1 MTTDTLLQPVVKEEW
16 LDDILHLQMWAQD
29 VFLFCEQTMGMFPA
43 EPIDALRDKEI
54 PYTDGFGEKRTAKLF
69 DADGQLIWNDLSFYA
84 VDMFKNQGRAEFK
97 HNGTRFTWQQTVIL
111 EAYNRALRTF
121 GKDSFD
127 PTKRWITARSGHGI
141 GKCLGKDTQVL
152 MADGSIKLVQDIKIG
167 DKLMGDDSM
176 PRNVLSL
183 ASGNEPMYRIKYFD
197 GTYYDVNESHILS
210 LVASQTH
217 GKQKTGDITNVS
229 VREYLKWSDRK
240 KRTNI
245 GYKRA
250 IELPKQ
256 KLPIEPYL
264 LGLWLGDG
272 NSKGGKIF
280 NTDREI
286 IDYLRSVG
294 IGKERIDQRTSCW
307 EANIKGLSKRL
318 RACGVFGNKHI
329 PQIYLNASRKQRLE
343 LLAGIIDTDG
353 SRTGR
358 QFSVIQKNKKL
369 AEQIKWLAQSVG
381 NHATINAVKKYCYY
395 KGRKREGTYHIVN
408 ISRNT
413 EIIPTKVKRKKS
425 VRNGREQ
432 RDNLHFGF
440 TVEPLGEGDY
450 YGFTIDGNRL
460 FMLGDFT
467 VTHNTATMSVIAM
480 HFLWCFWGAQ
490 IGMTANSEQQ
500 VEDIFMKEFF
510 VWKDRLPLFMQKS
523 LIQTSDHIQMEDS
536 EDWFL
541 RAQVARPEK
550 PEALAGLHGEYVL
563 ILVDEASGVADKVFE
578 VMKGALTGDNFIV
591 GYWSNPTRNEGEFF
605 DSHKKGSSY
614 TKLHFSSRE
623 SPIVKENYIS
633 KMEEDYPS
641 TGVEHSD
648 EVKIRVDG
656 EFAGVTEMD
665 EAGWMP
671 LFANMNILFEPERGQ
686 IINGGV
692 IGVDPA
698 GGGKDHSVVHI
709 RDSVYLKEVL
719 NERTSQEKDLAR
731 KIETIRDAYNCKSN
745 DIGVDAFGIGAKV
758 VANINTKMGES
769 VNALLTD
776 KPREGTEDLFVTF
789 KDELAWKFREWV
801 AKGGIIITNNKN
813 AWLKDLEKIKYKRVR
828 PGRIQLMS
836 KKEFKKEY
844 GFSPDRFDAAIHT
857 FFKDEPTRAVILTK
871 QEIERKENEEFIN
884 RMKQTD
890 NRADPFSSM

>member
-1 MTTDTLLQPVVKEEW
+1 MTTDTLQPTIKEEW
-16 LDDILHLQMWAQD
+16 LNDFLHLRMWAQD
-29 VFLFCEQTMGMFPA
+29 VFLFTEQTMGVLPA
-43 EPIDALRDKEI
+43 EPIDALLNKDI
-54 PYTDGFGEKRTAKLF
+54 PYTDGFGNKRFAKLF

-84 VDMFKNQGRAEFK
+84 IDMFKNQKRAEFK
-97 HNGTRFTWQQTVIL
+97 EYNGTRFTWQQTVIL

-127 PTKRWITARSGHGI
+127 PIKRWITARSGHGI
-141 GKCLGKDTQVL
+141 GK
-152 MADGSIKLVQDIKIG
+152 
-167 DKLMGDDSM
+167 
-176 PRNVLSL
+176 
-183 ASGNEPMYRIKYFD
+183 
-197 GTYYDVNESHILS
+197 
-210 LVASQTH
+210 
-217 GKQKTGDITNVS
+217 
-229 VREYLKWSDRK
+229 
-240 KRTNI
+240 
-245 GYKRA
+245 
-250 IELPKQ
+250 
-256 KLPIEPYL
+256 
-264 LGLWLGDG
+264 
-272 NSKGGKIF
+272 
-280 NTDREI
+280 
-286 IDYLRSVG
+286 
-294 IGKERIDQRTSCW
+294 
-307 EANIKGLSKRL
+307 
-318 RACGVFGNKHI
+318 
-329 PQIYLNASRKQRLE
+329 
-343 LLAGIIDTDG
+343 
-353 SRTGR
+353 
-358 QFSVIQKNKKL
+358 
-369 AEQIKWLAQSVG
+369 
-381 NHATINAVKKYCYY
+381 
-395 KGRKREGTYHIVN
+395 
-408 ISRNT
+408 
-413 EIIPTKVKRKKS
+413 
-425 VRNGREQ
+425 
-432 RDNLHFGF
+432 
-440 TVEPLGEGDY
+440 
-450 YGFTIDGNRL
+450 
-460 FMLGDFT
+460 
-467 VTHNTATMSVIAM
+467 TATMSVIAM
-480 HFLWCFWGAQ
+480 HFLWCFPGAQ

-510 VWKDRLPLFMQKS
+510 VWKDKLPMFMQKS
-523 LIQTSDHIQMEDS
+523 LIQTSDHIQMEDA

-563 ILVDEASGVADKVFE
+563 ILVDEASGVSDKVFE

-591 GYWSNPTRNEGEFF
+591 GYWSNPTRNEGEFYE
-605 DSHKKGSSY
+605 SHKKGSSY

-641 TGVEHSD
+641 NGAEHSD

-665 EAGWMP
+665 EAGWIP

-758 VANINTKMGES
+758 VANINVKMGES

-801 AKGGIIITNNKN
+801 ARGGIIITNNKA
-813 AWLKDLEKIKYKRVR
+813 AWLKELEKIKYKRVR

-836 KKEFKKEY
+836 KKDFKKEY

-871 QEIERKENEEFIN
+871 QEIERKENEEFVN
-884 RMKQTD
+884 RTKQVD
-890 NRADPFSSM
+890 GRADPFSSM